1 MVNNMPAFV
10 VYLKLLKRYA
20 LGLLMICSLALGF
33 SAYVLFNWIEPV
45 YQASTSLLIL
55 EQRGNGISGL
65 VSQLESELESMGPLK
80 GLALQGLNN
89 KSVSQDLISIL
100 KSRSLA
106 EKVNQQINLKSLKEL
121 QAGLKEAP
129 PGQEQRIAVEYLQ
142 KHTKIVPPDSQ
153 DGTLRIRIR
162 LSDPDLS
169 ADIANLYVKELT
181 HYVNALLNRDQ
192 DKQLIYLESQLSKLK
207 KELENAESALLG
219 FQQAHQTLALDEEV
233 KQLIV
238 QIAELEAEEV
248 TALAALQDARA
259 RQQQLDKSANELD
272 PTSSQARTQVDLDV
286 VGLQERQQTLK
297 AARQR
302 YQQMILRLPSSALA
316 LARLE
321 RQVKFKTQLYL
332 LLQQQTQAAQL
343 DAARKIELFRILD
356 PALKPLKPI
365 YPVKSIWLGV
375 SALLS
380 LFLGV
385 LLILVYDFM
394 HRLNTVPIQKTEIKD
409 MAEVP
414 LTSMSEL

>member
-1 MVNNMPAFV
+1 MVNKMSAFV
-10 VYLKLLKRYA
+10 DYLRILKRHVF
-20 LGLLMICSLALGF
+20 SLALICLLGVGS
-33 SAYVLFNWIEPV
+33 SAYVLFNLIDPV
-45 YQASTSLLIL
+45 YQASSSLLIL

-65 VSQLESELESMGPLK
+65 VSQLETELESMGPLR
-80 GLALQGLNN
+80 GLALQGINN
-89 KSVSQDLISIL
+89 KSISQDLISIL

-106 EKVNQQINLKSLKEL
+106 ETVNRQINLKSLKEL
-121 QAGLKEAP
+121 QISLKEAP

-142 KHTKIVPPDSQ
+142 KHTKILPPDSQ

-162 LSDPDLS
+162 LADPELS
-169 ADIANLYVKELT
+169 AQIANLYVKELSL
-181 HYVNALLNRDQ
+181 YVGSLLNRDQ
-192 DKQLIYLESQLSKLK
+192 NKQLIYLESQLAKLK

-238 QIAELEAEEV
+238 QIAELEAQEV

-272 PTSSQARTQVDLDV
+272 PNSSQARTQIDLDV

-302 YQQMILRLPSSALA
+302 YQQMILRLPSAALS

-332 LLQQQTQAAQL
+332 LLQQQTQASQL

-356 PALKPLKPI
+356 PAIKPLKPI
-365 YPVKSIWLGV
+365 YPVKSIWLGI

-380 LFLGV
+380 LFLGI

-394 HRLNTVPIQKTEIKD
+394 HRLNTLPIQRTEIHQVS
-409 MAEVP
+409 EVP
-414 LTSMSEL
+414 LVSSTEL